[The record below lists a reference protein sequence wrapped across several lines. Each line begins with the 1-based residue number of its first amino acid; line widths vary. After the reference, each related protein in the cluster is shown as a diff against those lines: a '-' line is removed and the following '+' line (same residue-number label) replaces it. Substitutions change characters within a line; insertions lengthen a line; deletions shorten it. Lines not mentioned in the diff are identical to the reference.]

1 MVVHQLLHYAV
12 GYTNLKNS
20 AVNLGKQQSLPQRPF
35 QCLLNFCF
43 MKQTLKL
50 LNLDGKV
57 IKQWCNYSCAHC
69 THFIAL
75 FSIFSPLISG
85 ILLLYF
91 EG

>member
-43 MKQTLKL
+43 MKQSLKL

-57 IKQWCNYSCAHC
+57 IIIKQWCNYSCAHI
-69 THFIAL
+69 FLEL
-75 FSIFSPLISG
+75 FSIFNSI
-85 ILLLYF
+85 
-91 EG
+91 

>member
-20 AVNLGKQQSLPQRPF
+20 AINLGKQHSLPQRPF

-43 MKQTLKL
+43 MKQPLKL

-57 IKQWCNYSCAHC
+57 IKQWLQLLIS
-69 THFIAL
+69 THFYCT
-75 FSIFSPLISG
+75 IFH
-85 ILLLYF
+85 F
-91 EG
+91 

>member
-43 MKQTLKL
+43 MKQSLKL

-57 IKQWCNYSCAHC
+57 ITNQAMVQLLMC
-69 THFIAL
+69 THIYYT
-75 FSIFSPLISG
+75 IFH
-85 ILLLYF
+85 F
-91 EG
+91 

>member
-43 MKQTLKL
+43 MKQSLKL

-57 IKQWCNYSCAHC
+57 IKQWCNYSCAHI
-69 THFIAL
+69 FFAL
-75 FSIFSPLISG
+75 FSIFNSI
-85 ILLLYF
+85 
-91 EG
+91 